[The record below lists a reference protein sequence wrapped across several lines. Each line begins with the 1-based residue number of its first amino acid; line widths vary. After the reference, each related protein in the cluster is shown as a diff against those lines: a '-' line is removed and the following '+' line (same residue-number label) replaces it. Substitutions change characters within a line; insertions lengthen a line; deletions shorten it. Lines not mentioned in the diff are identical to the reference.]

1 MSTSF
6 NNWIRTMRDQL
17 GISSYELAR
26 RAGVSQPMVMHWER
40 RERAGTITLA
50 TLRKAATALGCE
62 VTYALSLTGKD
73 IAPFSVPKR
82 EPRPARTAQIV
93 HKKDITARS
102 QDPND
107 IWGG

>member
-1 MSTSF
+1 MSSHS
-6 NNWIRTMRDQL
+6 NWIRTMRDQL
-17 GISSYELAR
+17 GLSSYELAR

-62 VTYALSLTGKD
+62 CTYTLIPKQS
-73 IAPFSVPKR
+73 APISVPKR
-82 EPRPARTAQIV
+82 KPKPRPPSKA
-93 HKKDITARS
+93 KPTARPHRS
-102 QDPND
+102 LDPNE